1 MKFEETKKV
10 LIKFAKDVIAEA
22 KKNLKKDKKNT
33 SGALSRSLKYKDKIM
48 PNSFLLQF
56 EMADYGEYQDAG
68 VDGVNKRYGKRKYG
82 RKTFKYKRRGGKNS
96 LKGMPPPSAFDKW
109 VVKKGGKFNQSIRDS
124 KGRFINRQS
133 LTFVLAKSI
142 FEKGIKPSYFFSSA
156 FEKAYKKLPK
166 EFIAKYEL
174 DIDKFITHTLKDYN
188 GTN

>member
-1 MKFEETKKV
+1 
-10 LIKFAKDVIAEA
+10 
-22 KKNLKKDKKNT
+22 
-33 SGALSRSLKYKDKIM
+33 
-48 PNSFLLQF
+48 
-56 EMADYGEYQDAG
+56 
-68 VDGVNKRYGKRKYG
+68 
-82 RKTFKYKRRGGKNS
+82 
-96 LKGMPPPSAFDKW
+96 MPPPSAFDKW